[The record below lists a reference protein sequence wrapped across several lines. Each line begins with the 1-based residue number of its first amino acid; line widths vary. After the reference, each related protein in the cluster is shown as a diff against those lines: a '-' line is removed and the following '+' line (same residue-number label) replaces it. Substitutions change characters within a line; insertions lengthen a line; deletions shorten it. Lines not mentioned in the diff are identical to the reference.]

1 MRISGTISPDDP
13 ATPSAQTLPAH
24 LADLSPPNSQG
35 GVPLP
40 ANMKDSGAN
49 ANGKRPISTLDGN
62 GDVGGPAASAGLRS
76 ARVPDAQSQV
86 KTHPASGY
94 TWTKPEDEPGY
105 LWKNKRAVEDAHKAH
120 DSLVYKDYGVLGECQ
135 PYSCPELFTGTM
147 SLLSSWLT
155 WIQTVT
161 AILSRWQT
169 GSWL

>member
-62 GDVGGPAASAGLRS
+62 GDVG
-76 ARVPDAQSQV
+76 V

-120 DSLVYKDYGVLGECQ
+120 DSLVYKDYGVLDRYGDPLEMADR
-135 PYSCPELFTGTM
+135 ELAM
-147 SLLSSWLT
+147 M
-155 WIQTVT
+155 
-161 AILSRWQT
+161 
-169 GSWL
+169 GSEQER